1 MKTFLL
7 IFAIMSSPMEEPAWD
22 YVTTDK
28 MTGKECAMH
37 IKDLMD
43 NTKYNYFDINV
54 KAAFFKLPSNDTL
67 VLTCFDT
74 ARRTYVNSK

>member
-7 IFAIMSSPMEEPAWD
+7 IFAIMSSPMQEPNWD
-22 YVTTDK
+22 YVTMDK
-28 MTGKECAMH
+28 MTGKECAGH
-37 IKDLMD
+37 IKELLD
-43 NTKYNYFDINV
+43 NTKFSYFDRDA

-74 ARRTYVNSK
+74 TRRTHVNHN

>member
-7 IFAIMSSPMEEPAWD
+7 IYAIMVSPMQQLNWD

-28 MTGKECAMH
+28 MTAKECGSH
-37 IKDLMD
+37 IKSLVDKTRF
-43 NTKYNYFDINV
+43 NHFDMKNKV
-54 KAAFFKLPSNDTL
+54 VLFKLPSNDTL

-74 ARRTYVNSK
+74 VEKTYVNHK